1 MIYFMLCADEAV
13 GRAECSRRGW
23 TQVGADRFYTPQRDD
38 IRLAR
43 RFTDIMLLPGGTWFI
58 PGPDFPLNP
67 EARRFLHLIRTG
79 AAKWVEGEDPT
90 KPTITAGQ
98 PPPEVQL
105 PQTPPAE
112 APPLCS
118 QSDPA
123 TPRMPPS
130 TRDNWPPR
138 TTESTGARRGRPP
151 LHR

>member
-38 IRLAR
+38 VRLAR

-79 AAKWVEGEDPT
+79 AAKWVEGEELAMPARPEPT
-90 KPTITAGQ
+90 VQET
-98 PPPEVQL
+98 PPPE
-105 PQTPPAE
+105 E
-112 APPLCS
+112 PPLLS
-118 QSDPA
+118 QTELKARILGQQPRPA
-123 TPRMPPS
+123 PNPY
-130 TRDNWPPR
+130 
-138 TTESTGARRGRPP
+138 GVRRGRPP